1 MNKNKKLMLNLYEE
15 ANMDYEQVEKM
26 LVDIFAEYNLKGK
39 LQDNEYPLLV
49 KDVME
54 LIHEFEGDN

>member
-1 MNKNKKLMLNLYEE
+1 MLNLYEE